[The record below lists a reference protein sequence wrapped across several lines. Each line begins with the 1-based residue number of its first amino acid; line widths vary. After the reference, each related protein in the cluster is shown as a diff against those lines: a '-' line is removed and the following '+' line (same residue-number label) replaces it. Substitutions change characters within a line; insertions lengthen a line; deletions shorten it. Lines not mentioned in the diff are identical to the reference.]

1 MRRSYR
7 ILVEYD
13 GTDFHGWQA
22 QPDVRTVQG
31 ELEKALGTLARQA
44 VRVQGAGRTDAG
56 VHALGQVA
64 AFGLE
69 DGPASAERILSGL
82 NALTHVDIAV
92 RAIEEVPEGFSPRS
106 GVLSK
111 TYRYRIFHD
120 RFPSPLLRRT
130 HLHVYDKLDLDPMRR
145 AAALL
150 EGEHDFSALRASD
163 CTDPNPVRIIR
174 RCTVTAEG
182 HEILIEVVARG
193 FLKNMV
199 RIIAGTLLAVGRG
212 RLAPDDIPR
221 IIASRDR
228 TKAGPTAPAHGLVLV
243 AVVYGEDGA

>member
-31 ELEKALGTLARQA
+31 EIEKALETLARQA
-44 VRVQGAGRTDAG
+44 VRVRGAGRTDAG

-64 AFGLE
+64 AFELV

-82 NALTHVDIAV
+82 NALTPVDIAV
-92 RAIEEVPEGFSPRS
+92 RAIEEVKEGFSPRA
-106 GVLSK
+106 GVRSK
-111 TYRYRIFHD
+111 TYRYGIFHD

-130 HLHVYDKLDLDPMRR
+130 HLHVYDRLDIDAMRR

-150 EGEHDFSALRASD
+150 EGEHDFSAFRASD
-163 CTDPNPVRIIR
+163 CTDPNPVRVIR
-174 RCTVTAEG
+174 SCTVTAEG

-221 IIASRDR
+221 IIASKDR
-228 TKAGPTAPAHGLVLV
+228 AKAGPTAPAHGLVLMGI
-243 AVVYGEDGA
+243 VYEEGG